1 VAQAAALE
9 IPREVTKEMEDKRD
23 DAPQW
28 EAMEVEETGH
38 VGEVLQGSKISPT
51 NGRQPVGQD
60 SFED

>member
-1 VAQAAALE
+1 
-9 IPREVTKEMEDKRD
+9 MEDKRD